1 MPILPAEPSCFPE
14 CLFEAPGAAA
24 ASGTWWVLHTRPR
37 QEKRLAEH
45 LRGRDVAYY
54 LPLIAR
60 PVRIRSRI
68 VHSHLPLFPGYVF
81 LLGSWEERAT
91 ALGTGRVVQAL
102 PVGDQ
107 DRLWHDLSQ
116 VHQLIA
122 SGAPLTP
129 EGRLVPG
136 ATVEIRSGALAG
148 LRGTI
153 IESVSG
159 RRFLVRVDFIQRGAS
174 VLLSDVG
181 LVRVL
186 D

>member
-1 MPILPAEPSCFPE
+1 
-14 CLFEAPGAAA
+14 
-24 ASGTWWVLHTRPR
+24 VLHTRPR
-37 QEKRLAEH
+37 QEKRLAEQ

-54 LPLIAR
+54 LPLISRA
-60 PVRIRSRI
+60 VRIRGRV
-68 VHSHLPLFPGYVF
+68 VHAHHPLFPGYVF
-81 LLGSWEERAT
+81 LLGSGEDRLT
-91 ALGTGRVVQAL
+91 ALATGRIVHVL
-102 PVGDQ
+102 PVADQ
-107 DRLWHDLSQ
+107 GQLWHDLRQ

-129 EGRLVPG
+129 EGRLVAG
-136 ATVEIRSGALAG
+136 ATVEIRSGPLAG

-174 VLLSDVG
+174 VLLDDVG
-181 LVRVL
+181 LVPVL